1 VELALAREDV
11 VAGAL
16 AARKSSTPAVH
27 SAALKRLRVVR
38 ADIAALARV
47 ARPARLTAAQRRSY
61 DAYYESL
68 VENAGYRLDAA
79 YEQGT
84 VARDRVEAALVP
96 AASRIARERRADD
109 VLLRT
114 IGG

>member
-1 VELALAREDV
+1 M
-11 VAGAL
+11 
-16 AARKSSTPAVH
+16 H

-38 ADIAALARV
+38 ADITVLAKV

-61 DAYYESL
+61 AAYYESL
-68 VENAGYRLDAA
+68 FANAGYRLDAA

-84 VARDRVEAALVP
+84 AARDRVEAARAP
-96 AASRIARERRADD
+96 AGSRIARERRADD